1 MIDLRAFD
9 RVTAEAETLDNGLSV
24 VLLPR
29 ADAESIV
36 TVVCYRAGS
45 RDEGSGETGLAHFL
59 EHMMFKGSA
68 LYPPGAIDSVT
79 QGLGGTNN
87 AFTSHDVSAYHFQ
100 FERRSWGEALLIEAD
115 RMRGLNLLPEE
126 IESEREV
133 ILEEIRMVEDDPW
146 DVLEQAVALRI
157 FGGHPYGRPVLG
169 TRQSLRGLDAASL
182 GSFHRRHY
190 RPGRAVLVAAGGLP
204 SDAMERI
211 AAAFPVW
218 PAANTLRPLGT
229 RVARSAP
236 PVNHPCACHQAHGWH
251 AGVSPASDARA
262 CLEPPIFDAAPT
274 RRVELR
280 RGEMA
285 RLLVAHPAPAADNP
299 LSVHVRLALTVLAS
313 GRASR
318 IQRELVEQDP
328 LALWA
333 AGAASGHRLGG
344 MSTLAAEAAAGVE
357 PARLE
362 AELCARVDSLAA
374 SPPSA
379 EELAR
384 AKRVLFADWVFMH
397 ERIAELAVSAA
408 IEHALFFP
416 GFSRD
421 SFEVLARA
429 TAADV
434 SDACGAWLAPATRI
448 VGWSLPDGSR

>member
-9 RVTAEAETLDNGLSV
+9 RVTAEAETLDNGLAV
-24 VLLPR
+24 VLLPL

-36 TVVCYRAGS
+36 TVVCYRTGS
-45 RDEGSGETGLAHFL
+45 RDEGSGQTGLAHFL

-87 AFTSHDVSAYHFQ
+87 AFTSHDISAYHFQ

-115 RMRGLNLLPEE
+115 RMRGLSLLPEE
-126 IESEREV
+126 VESEREV

-146 DVLEQAVALRI
+146 DVLEQAVAGRI
-157 FGGHPYGRPVLG
+157 FGCHPYGRPVLG
-169 TRQSLRGLDAASL
+169 TRESLRGLDAASL

-204 SDAMERI
+204 PDAMERI
-211 AAAFPVW
+211 EAA
-218 PAANTLRPLGT
+218 LGNGCPG
-229 RVARSAP
+229 S
-236 PVNHPCACHQAHGWH
+236 

-262 CLEPPIFDAAPT
+262 DLEPPVFDPAPD
-274 RRVELR
+274 RRIELR

-285 RLLVAHPAPAADNP
+285 RLLVAHPAPAADDP

-362 AELCARVDSLAA
+362 AEVCARVDGLAA

-379 EELAR
+379 HELAR

-397 ERIAELAVSAA
+397 ERIAERAVSAA
-408 IEHALFFP
+408 VEHALFFP

-421 SFEVLARA
+421 SFELLART

-434 SDACGAWLAPATRI
+434 SDACAVWLSPATRI
-448 VGWSLPDGSR
+448 VGWSLPDGPP

>member
-1 MIDLRAFD
+1 MTTIDLRAFD

-169 TRQSLRGLDAASL
+169 TRQSLRGLDAASV

-211 AAAFPVW
+211 EAA
-218 PAANTLRPLGT
+218 LGNG
-229 RVARSAP
+229 RAGS
-236 PVNHPCACHQAHGWH
+236 

-285 RLLVAHPAPAADNP
+285 RLLVAHPAPAADDP

-362 AELCARVDSLAA
+362 AELCARVDGLAA

-434 SDACGAWLAPATRI
+434 SDACAVWLVPATRI

>member
-146 DVLEQAVALRI
+146 DVLEQAVALRV

-211 AAAFPVW
+211 EAA
-218 PAANTLRPLGT
+218 LGNG
-229 RVARSAP
+229 RAGS
-236 PVNHPCACHQAHGWH
+236 

-285 RLLVAHPAPAADNP
+285 RLLVAHPAPAADDP

-362 AELCARVDSLAA
+362 AELCARVDGLAA

-434 SDACGAWLAPATRI
+434 SDACAVWLAPATRI

>member
-9 RVTAEAETLDNGLSV
+9 RITAAAETLDNGLVV
-24 VLLPR
+24 VLLPQ

-36 TVVCYRAGS
+36 TVVCYRTGS

-100 FERRSWGEALLIEAD
+100 FERRSWSEALLIEAD
-115 RMRGLNLLPEE
+115 RMRGLSLLPDEV
-126 IESEREV
+126 ESEREV
-133 ILEEIRMVEDDPW
+133 VLEEIRMVEDDPW
-146 DVLEQAVALRI
+146 DVLEQAVARRI

-169 TRQSLRGLDAASL
+169 TRQSLRGLDAAAL

-204 SDAMERI
+204 PDAMERI
-211 AAAFPVW
+211 AAA
-218 PAANTLRPLGT
+218 LGNG
-229 RVARSAP
+229 RA
-236 PVNHPCACHQAHGWH
+236 GD
-251 AGVSPASDARA
+251 AGVSPASEVRA
-262 CLEPPIFDAAPT
+262 YLEPPIFDAAPT
-274 RRVELR
+274 RRIELR

-285 RLLVAHPAPAADNP
+285 RLLVAHPAPAADDP
-299 LSVHVRLALTVLAS
+299 LSVHLRLALTVLAS
-313 GRASR
+313 GRSSR

-333 AGAASGHRLGG
+333 AEAPSGHRLGG

-362 AELCARVDSLAA
+362 TEVCARVDGLAA

-379 EELAR
+379 EELER

-397 ERIAELAVSAA
+397 ERIAERAVSAA
-408 IEHALFFP
+408 VEHALFFP

-421 SFEVLARA
+421 SFEVLALA

-434 SDACGAWLAPATRI
+434 SEACAAWLSPATRI
-448 VGWSLPDGSR
+448 VGWSLPDGPP

>member
-9 RVTAEAETLDNGLSV
+9 RVTAEAETLDNGLAV
-24 VLLPR
+24 VLLPL

-36 TVVCYRAGS
+36 TVVCYRTGS
-45 RDEGSGETGLAHFL
+45 RDEGSGQTGLAHFL

-115 RMRGLNLLPEE
+115 RMRGLSLLPEE
-126 IESEREV
+126 VESEREV

-146 DVLEQAVALRI
+146 DVLEQAVAGRI
-157 FGGHPYGRPVLG
+157 FGCHPYGRPVLG
-169 TRQSLRGLDAASL
+169 TRESLRGLDAASL

-204 SDAMERI
+204 PDAMERI
-211 AAAFPVW
+211 EAA
-218 PAANTLRPLGT
+218 LGNGCPG
-229 RVARSAP
+229 S
-236 PVNHPCACHQAHGWH
+236 

-262 CLEPPIFDAAPT
+262 DLEPPVFDPAPD
-274 RRVELR
+274 RRIELR

-285 RLLVAHPAPAADNP
+285 RLLVAHPAPAADDP

-313 GRASR
+313 GRSSR

-333 AGAASGHRLGG
+333 AGGASGHRVGG

-362 AELCARVDSLAA
+362 AEVCARVDGLAA

-379 EELAR
+379 EELER

-397 ERIAELAVSAA
+397 ERIAERAVSAA
-408 IEHALFFP
+408 VEHALFFP

-421 SFEVLARA
+421 SFEMLART

-434 SDACGAWLAPATRI
+434 SDACAVWLSPATRI
-448 VGWSLPDGSR
+448 VGWSLPDGPP

>member
-115 RMRGLNLLPEE
+115 RMRALNLLPEE
-126 IESEREV
+126 VESEREV

-146 DVLEQAVALRI
+146 DVLEQAVARRI

-211 AAAFPVW
+211 EAA
-218 PAANTLRPLGT
+218 LGNGH
-229 RVARSAP
+229 AGNAGILPESAP
-236 PVNHPCACHQAHGWH
+236 RGHLGPPV
-251 AGVSPASDARA
+251 
-262 CLEPPIFDAAPT
+262 FDPESG
-274 RRVELR
+274 RRIELR

-285 RLLVAHPAPAADNP
+285 RLLVAHPAPAADDP

-362 AELCARVDSLAA
+362 AELCARVDGLAA

-408 IEHALFFP
+408 IEHALFFS

-434 SDACGAWLAPATRI
+434 SDACAVWLAPATRI

>member
-9 RVTAEAETLDNGLSV
+9 RVTAEAETLDNGMSV

-146 DVLEQAVALRI
+146 DVLEQAVARRI

-211 AAAFPVW
+211 EAA
-218 PAANTLRPLGT
+218 LGNG
-229 RVARSAP
+229 RAGS
-236 PVNHPCACHQAHGWH
+236 

-285 RLLVAHPAPAADNP
+285 RLLVAHPAPAADDP

-344 MSTLAAEAAAGVE
+344 LSTLAAEAAAGVE

-362 AELCARVDSLAA
+362 AELCARVDGLAA

-434 SDACGAWLAPATRI
+434 SDACAVWLAPATRI

>member
-9 RVTAEAETLDNGLSV
+9 RVTAEAERLDNGLAV
-24 VLLPR
+24 VLLPQ
-29 ADAESIV
+29 AEAESIV
-36 TVVCYRAGS
+36 TVVCYRTGS

-68 LYPPGAIDSVT
+68 LYPPGAIDRVT

-87 AFTSHDVSAYHFQ
+87 AFTSHDISAYHFQ
-100 FERRSWGEALLIEAD
+100 FERRSWAEALLIEAD
-115 RMRGLNLLPEE
+115 RMRGLSLLPEE
-126 IESEREV
+126 VESEREV

-146 DVLEQAVALRI
+146 DVLEQAVAARV

-169 TRQSLRGLDAASL
+169 TRQSLRGLDVASL

-204 SDAMERI
+204 PDAMERI
-211 AAAFPVW
+211 EAA
-218 PAANTLRPLGT
+218 LGNG
-229 RVARSAP
+229 RA
-236 PVNHPCACHQAHGWH
+236 GD
-251 AGVSPASDARA
+251 AGVSSASEARA
-262 CLEPPIFDAAPT
+262 DLGPPVFDPAPD
-274 RRVELR
+274 RRIELH

-285 RLLVAHPAPAADNP
+285 RLLVAHPAPAADDP
-299 LSVHVRLALTVLAS
+299 LSVHVRLAVTVLAS
-313 GRASR
+313 GRSSR

-333 AGAASGHRLGG
+333 AGGASGHRVGG

-362 AELCARVDSLAA
+362 AEMCARVDGLAA

-379 EELAR
+379 EELER

-397 ERIAELAVSAA
+397 ERIAEQAVSAA
-408 IEHALFFP
+408 VEHALFFP

-434 SDACGAWLAPATRI
+434 SDACAVWLSPVTRI
-448 VGWSLPDGSR
+448 VGWSLPDGPP

>member
-68 LYPPGAIDSVT
+68 LYPPGAIDRVT

-146 DVLEQAVALRI
+146 DVLEQAVALRV

-211 AAAFPVW
+211 EAA
-218 PAANTLRPLGT
+218 LGNG
-229 RVARSAP
+229 RSG
-236 PVNHPCACHQAHGWH
+236 N

-262 CLEPPIFDAAPT
+262 YLEPPIFDAAPT

-285 RLLVAHPAPAADNP
+285 RLLVAHPAPAADDP

-362 AELCARVDSLAA
+362 AELCARVDGLAA

-434 SDACGAWLAPATRI
+434 SDACAVWLAPATRI

>member
-1 MIDLRAFD
+1 MTTIDLRAFD

-211 AAAFPVW
+211 EAA
-218 PAANTLRPLGT
+218 LGNG
-229 RVARSAP
+229 RAGS
-236 PVNHPCACHQAHGWH
+236 

-285 RLLVAHPAPAADNP
+285 RLLVAHPAPAADDP

-362 AELCARVDSLAA
+362 AELCARVDGLAA

-434 SDACGAWLAPATRI
+434 SDACAVWLVPATRI

>member
-9 RVTAEAETLDNGLSV
+9 RVTAEAETLGNGVAV
-24 VLLPR
+24 VLLPQ
-29 ADAESIV
+29 AEAESIV

-45 RDEGSGETGLAHFL
+45 RDESSGETGLAHFL

-115 RMRGLNLLPEE
+115 RMRGLSLLPEE
-126 IESEREV
+126 VESEREV

-146 DVLEQAVALRI
+146 DVLEQAVAARI
-157 FGGHPYGRPVLG
+157 FGAHPYGRPVLG

-211 AAAFPVW
+211 EAALGNGYTGSAVVS
-218 PAANTLRPLGT
+218 PASGPSGLRD
-229 RVARSAP
+229 
-236 PVNHPCACHQAHGWH
+236 

-262 CLEPPIFDAAPT
+262 DLEPPVFDAAPD
-274 RRVELR
+274 RRIELR

-285 RLLVAHPAPAADNP
+285 RLLVAHPAPAADDP

-313 GRASR
+313 GRSSR

-333 AGAASGHRLGG
+333 AGGASGHRVGG

-362 AELCARVDSLAA
+362 AEVCARVDGLAA

-379 EELAR
+379 EELER
-384 AKRVLFADWVFMH
+384 AKRVSFADWVFMH
-397 ERIAELAVSAA
+397 ERIAERAVSAA
-408 IEHALFFP
+408 VEHALFFP

-421 SFEVLARA
+421 SFEMLARA

-434 SDACGAWLAPATRI
+434 SDACAVWLSPATRI
-448 VGWSLPDGSR
+448 VGWSLPSGSP

>member
-146 DVLEQAVALRI
+146 DVLEQAVARRI

-211 AAAFPVW
+211 EAA
-218 PAANTLRPLGT
+218 LGNG
-229 RVARSAP
+229 RAGS
-236 PVNHPCACHQAHGWH
+236 

-285 RLLVAHPAPAADNP
+285 RLLVAHPAPAADDP

-362 AELCARVDSLAA
+362 AELCARVDGLAA

-434 SDACGAWLAPATRI
+434 SDACAVWLAPATRI